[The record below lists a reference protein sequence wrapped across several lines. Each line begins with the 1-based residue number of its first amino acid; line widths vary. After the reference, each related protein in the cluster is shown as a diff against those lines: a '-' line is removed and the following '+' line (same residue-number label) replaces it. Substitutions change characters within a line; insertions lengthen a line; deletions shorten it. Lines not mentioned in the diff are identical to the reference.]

1 MNLSRF
7 HLVGFSLGGRLA
19 AEYAA
24 ANTEQISKLA
34 LIAPGG
40 LEVESISLPDLRQV
54 KPEEFPTY
62 MVSDLST
69 LKRFLPDGFDPQFM
83 QMREREAS
91 STMRLLSDGFNN
103 PLMPRLLKQ
112 LNMPS
117 LIAWGEEDR
126 LLPASLA
133 VHWQKYLPNAQIQ
146 FFADAGHLVL
156 DESAA
161 AREAVAK
168 FLSATPNKNKQ

>member
-1 MNLSRF
+1 
-7 HLVGFSLGGRLA
+7 
-19 AEYAA
+19 
-24 ANTEQISKLA
+24 
-34 LIAPGG
+34 
-40 LEVESISLPDLRQV
+40 
-54 KPEEFPTY
+54 
-62 MVSDLST
+62 
-69 LKRFLPDGFDPQFM
+69 
-83 QMREREAS
+83 
-91 STMRLLSDGFNN
+91 
-103 PLMPRLLKQ
+103 
-112 LNMPS
+112 MPS